1 MARKN
6 KKSGATLCVI
16 CNDEEVFSRAFDKCM
31 TCAREFAD
39 KMHEEFF
46 ATLTFDQRIVF
57 ERYKKAR
64 EDFTS
69 MIILD

>member
-1 MARKN
+1 MRKN
-6 KKSGATLCVI
+6 KKSDATLCVI
-16 CNDEEVFSRAFDKCM
+16 CKDEEVFSGKFDKCM

-39 KMHEEFF
+39 EM
-46 ATLTFDQRIVF
+46 
-57 ERYKKAR
+57 YKKFIAVLTPEQMVVFKKYQQAR